1 MSNKS
6 AFPETLQRAVIYF
19 ADEDLCIKFFADLR
33 WPDGQPT
40 CGNCGAQRTSYLSTR
55 RVWKCLE
62 CKKQF
67 SVKAG
72 SIFEESP
79 IALSKWL
86 PAVWLIGCAKNG
98 ISSYEVHR
106 ALGVTQKTAW
116 FMLHRIRLAMQC
128 QSFEKFGG
136 QGETVEA
143 DETYIGGLA
152 RNMHKSRRDA
162 RAKLHGRT
170 GYGGKTA
177 VFGLLD
183 RKDGKSRIKAQVM
196 PNTWSQPEARK
207 LITESVEQGSNVY
220 TDEHGAYHALGS
232 EGFNHAFVKHAE
244 FYVNGAVH
252 TNGIENFWSLLKRAI
267 KGTYVSVEPFHMFR
281 YLDEEAFRFNERF
294 GNDADRFLSIMA
306 QVAGRRV
313 TYKKL
318 TGKQEERSQVNEAGI

>member
-1 MSNKS
+1 MNKK
-6 AFPETLQRAVIYF
+6 AFPETFQQAVIYF
-19 ADEDLCIKFFADLR
+19 SDEDLCIRLFADLR
-33 WPDGQPT
+33 WPDGSPV
-40 CGNCGAQRTSYLSTR
+40 CPNCAQKRTSYLSTR
-55 RVWKCLE
+55 RIWKCLE

-67 SVKAG
+67 SVKVG

-79 IALSKWL
+79 IPLSKWL

-106 ALGVTQKTAW
+106 ALGVTQKSAW

-136 QGETVEA
+136 SGETVEV

-152 RNMHKSRRDA
+152 RNMHRNK
-162 RAKLHGRT
+162 RAKGRT
-170 GYGGKTA
+170 GGVGKQA

-183 RKDGKSRIKAQVM
+183 RRNGKSRVKIQ
-196 PNTWSQPEARK
+196 TIPEAWKNDALDIIRN
-207 LITESVEQGSNVY
+207 TVEKDTNLYS
-220 TDEHGAYHALGS
+220 DEHGTYRFLGS
-232 EGFNHAFVKHAE
+232 EGFNHAFVRHAE
-244 FYVNGAVH
+244 FYVDGAVH
-252 TNGIENFWSLLKRAI
+252 TNGIENFWSLLKRTI

-281 YLDEEAFRFNERF
+281 YLDEQSFRFNERF

-318 TGKQEERSQVNEAGI
+318 TGKQEDQTQINGEGI